1 VAAEEQVEAAPTYG
15 RRDLVVV
22 GASAGGVEALVT
34 LVAGL
39 PADFAG
45 TVLITLHIPARGH
58 SALAQI
64 LDRSGPLPVGQAVE
78 GEVLKPG
85 RVLVAPPDHHLI
97 VYDGRVTLSK
107 GPQENGHRPAVDVL
121 FRSAA
126 AARGARV
133 IAVVLSGALDDG
145 AAGMVAVKLRGGVGI
160 CQDPGDALQPGMP
173 RAASNAAE
181 VDHILPVA
189 QMPKLLSRLVADS
202 VAVTDPASDLM
213 EMEVA
218 MANLD
223 AEAMQQP
230 ERPGTPAGISCP
242 DCNGSLFEL
251 HEGGLTRLRCRVG
264 HAWSPESLVAQQSA
278 GYETALWTALRTLE
292 EKAALTLK
300 LGNQALQRGHR
311 ITGERFRMEAAEAHR
326 SAELL
331 RELIGGFARPELLPD
346 WTQPAAPPTPIAP
359 ETTG

>member
-1 VAAEEQVEAAPTYG
+1 VAAEEQAHPAPSYG

-34 LVAGL
+34 LVGGL
-39 PADFAG
+39 PADFLG
-45 TVLITLHIPARGH
+45 TVLVTLHMPARGH

-64 LDRSGPLPVGQAVE
+64 LDRSGPLSVGQAVE
-78 GEVLKPG
+78 GEVLEAG
-85 RVLVAPPDHHLI
+85 RVLVAPPDRHLI
-97 VYDGRVTLSK
+97 VYDGRVTLSR
-107 GPQENGHRPAVDVL
+107 GPHENGHRPAVDVL

-145 AAGMVAVKLRGGVGI
+145 AAGMVAVKLRGGIGV
-160 CQDPGDALQPGMP
+160 CQDPGDALHAGMP
-173 RAASNAAE
+173 RAAAQAAE
-181 VDHILPVA
+181 VDHVLPVA
-189 QMPKLLSRLVADS
+189 QMPALLARLVSDE
-202 VAVTDPASDLM
+202 VAGADPASNLM
-213 EMEVA
+213 QMEVA
-218 MANLD
+218 MASLD
-223 AEAMQQP
+223 ADGMHQP
-230 ERPGTPAGISCP
+230 ERPGAPAGISCP

-278 GYETALWTALRTLE
+278 AYETALWTALRTLE

-311 ITGERFRMEAAEAHR
+311 ITGERFRTEAAEAHR

-331 RELIGGFARPELLPD
+331 RELIGGFGQSDSVVD
-346 WTQPAAPPTPIAP
+346 WTPAAAPPTASAP
-359 ETTG
+359 EVTG

>member
-1 VAAEEQVEAAPTYG
+1 VAAEEQAQPAPAYG

-22 GASAGGVEALVT
+22 GASAGGVEALVA

-39 PADFAG
+39 PADFLG
-45 TVLITLHIPARGH
+45 TVLVALHIPARGH

-64 LDRSGPLPVGQAVE
+64 LDRSGPLSARQAVE
-78 GEVLKPG
+78 GEVLEPG
-85 RVLVAPPDHHLI
+85 RVVVAPPDHHLI

-145 AAGMVAVKLRGGVGI
+145 AAGMVAVKLCGGVGI
-160 CQDPGDALQPGMP
+160 CQDPRDALHPGMP
-173 RAASNAAE
+173 RAAAQAAD
-181 VDHILPVA
+181 VDHVLPVD
-189 QMPKLLSRLVADS
+189 QMPELLTRLVADQ
-202 VAVTDPASDLM
+202 VAATDPAPDLM
-213 EMEVA
+213 QMEVA

-223 AEAMQQP
+223 PDAMQRP
-230 ERPGTPAGISCP
+230 ERPGTPAGLSCP
-242 DCNGSLFEL
+242 DCNGAMFEL

-278 GYETALWTALRTLE
+278 AYETALWTALRTLE

-300 LGNQALQRGHR
+300 LGNQAHQRGHR
-311 ITGERFRMEAAEAHR
+311 ITAERFRMEAAEAHR

-331 RELIGGFARPELLPD
+331 RELIGGYARPDLLPE
-346 WTQPAAPPTPIAP
+346 WPPAAPPRTPTSS
-359 ETTG
+359 EGTG